1 MDLQARIL
9 LARRALLPRP
19 LQGHVQVRLK
29 SVLAESRRATAGL
42 ALGTRCL
49 RSNADAHATHSST
62 SGHVDSAPT
71 RLPLAPRDALRKAF
85 ARPRLEAFSCWSP
98 PLSTSCSSLS
108 YGPRMGGAKQ
118 SARLAVSIAGRREE
132 AAGAE
137 LLPSTG
143 PSESTLTEAHRC
155 RAGPGHEVMDSRWC
169 DRRRA
174 TIASFRASATI
185 WRFEQVR
192 WDNVVT

>member
-1 MDLQARIL
+1 VDLQAGIL

-19 LQGHVQVRLK
+19 LQGHVQVRLE
-29 SVLAESRRATAGL
+29 SVLAESRRATEGL

-62 SGHVDSAPT
+62 SGHVDSVPT
-71 RLPLAPRDALRKAF
+71 RLPLSPRDALRKAF

-98 PLSTSCSSLS
+98 PLCTSCSSLS

-132 AAGAE
+132 AAGTRRTTAIHWALGE
-137 LLPSTG
+137 HLDKSTSLPGWSWTRG
-143 PSESTLTEAHRC
+143 D
-155 RAGPGHEVMDSRWC
+155 G
-169 DRRRA
+169 
-174 TIASFRASATI
+174 
-185 WRFEQVR
+185 
-192 WDNVVT
+192 